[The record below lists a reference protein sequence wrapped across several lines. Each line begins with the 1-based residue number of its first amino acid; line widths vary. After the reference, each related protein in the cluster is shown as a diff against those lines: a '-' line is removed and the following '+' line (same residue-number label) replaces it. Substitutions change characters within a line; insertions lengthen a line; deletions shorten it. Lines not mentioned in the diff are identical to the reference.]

1 MDILKYGVEIMIPVQ
16 SNIGFF
22 LKSKILDYKKWL
34 ENCIWVCLQKTNSQ
48 NLLIKVKRNSYP
60 SSCQYDNAEERCFCY
75 KTFNH
80 GFNEGCQMYI
90 RSTTD
95 AMWLTNWPFY
105 MILYGMAYR
114 LVWTTDQFSAL
125 LITELSLN
133 SSHLEMLVFFF
144 FSFRS

>member
-1 MDILKYGVEIMIPVQ
+1 MIRE
-16 SNIGFF
+16 
-22 LKSKILDYKKWL
+22 LYLSKKQ
-34 ENCIWVCLQKTNSQ
+34 NAQ
-48 NLLIKVKRNSYP
+48 NLLTKVKGILT
-60 SSCQYDNAEERCFCY
+60 CQVVNMTMLRRDVFCY

-105 MILYGMAYR
+105 MILFCMAYR

-133 SSHLEMLVFFF
+133 SSHLEMLVLFL
-144 FSFRS
+144 SLL